1 MVFLMIVAMPSHDRD
16 DLDTELFGHLFAGGA
31 WVYRKNV
38 SGAPYPHYQDCLD
51 VSLVALYQTRL
62 GMESSALAVL
72 LTEEFVPVPE
82 HIAGAAQD
90 IAFLIE
96 RDCANAVVAW
106 RVDRSLDQGL
116 RQRRIFSDYYHVI
129 RLFAS

>member
-1 MVFLMIVAMPSHDRD
+1 MVFLTIVAMPPHDRD
-16 DLDTELFGHLFAGGA
+16 DLDAEFLSHLLAGGA
-31 WVYRKNV
+31 WVYWKNV
-38 SGAPYPHYQDCLD
+38 SGAAYPHYQDCLD

-62 GMESSALAVL
+62 SVESSALAVL
-72 LTEEFVPVPE
+72 LAEEFVPVSE

-96 RDCANAVVAW
+96 RDRANAVVAW